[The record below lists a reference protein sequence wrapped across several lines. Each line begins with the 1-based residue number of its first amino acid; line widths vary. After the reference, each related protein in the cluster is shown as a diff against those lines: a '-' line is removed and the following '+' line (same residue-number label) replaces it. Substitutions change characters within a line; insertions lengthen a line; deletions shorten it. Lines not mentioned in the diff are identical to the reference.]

1 MLATVVVALI
11 AIPLRS
17 LIAALIN
24 IDEDWAAAAIPVT
37 AMLWVILSVLRG
49 VLQGFQQ
56 YKTVAL
62 SIVGEAS
69 SRIAFALILVGVGL
83 DVTGAFL
90 GSAFSLIAI
99 ALVLLIP
106 LRRQLEG
113 VNPDAAAAAAPARA
127 ARRARGCR

>member
-1 MLATVVVALI
+1 MVAVL

-24 IDEDWAAAAIPVT
+24 IDQDWAAAAIPVT

-56 YKTVAL
+56 YRTVAF

-69 SRIAFALILVGVGL
+69 SRIVFALVLVAVGL

-90 GSAFSLIAI
+90 GSAFSLIAM
-99 ALVLLIP
+99 ALVLLVP
-106 LRRQLEG
+106 LRRQLHG
-113 VNPDAAAAAAPARA
+113 VDPQAANGPAAARA
-127 ARRARGCR
+127 ARRRLGAGRWA